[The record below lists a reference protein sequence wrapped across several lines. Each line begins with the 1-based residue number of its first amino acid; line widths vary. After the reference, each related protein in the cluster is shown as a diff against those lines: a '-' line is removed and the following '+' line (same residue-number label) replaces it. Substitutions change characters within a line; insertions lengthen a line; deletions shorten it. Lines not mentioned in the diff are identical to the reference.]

1 VADRLRIVFLG
12 TAQFA
17 VPTLRALAQS
27 RHQMAAVVTRPD
39 RPAGRGRRPRP
50 SPVKLAAQEFD
61 LAVLQPERVSEDAGL
76 DLLRELS
83 PDVLFVA
90 AFGEILTE
98 EALSVPRVGAANLHA
113 SLLPKHRGAA
123 PIQRAILA
131 GDEETG
137 VTVQWMALA
146 LDAGDI
152 LLQHPLPIG
161 PEEDYGSLH
170 ERLAELGAQAS
181 LEAVDLLSRGAA
193 PRRPQLPRPAL
204 AGRDGGPPLA
214 GLATTDGVSYAPPV
228 RREELVID
236 WQQAAEHIARAVRA
250 FSPSPGARTTR
261 RGKLLKV
268 LAARHQPASAA
279 ETAAEDTGMPGV
291 IVELTKEGFGVK
303 AGKGRVLALTVQPE
317 ARAVMSAADYV
328 KGYRLSVG
336 ERLGC

>member
-1 VADRLRIVFLG
+1 MADRLRLVFLG

-17 VPTLRALAQS
+17 VPTLRALARS

-50 SPVKLAAQEFD
+50 SPVKLAAQEFG
-61 LAVLQPERVSEDAGL
+61 LAVLQPERISEEAGL
-76 DLLRELS
+76 GLLRELS

-98 EALSVPRVGAANLHA
+98 EALSVPRVGAVNLHA

-152 LLQHPLPIG
+152 LLQHPLRIG

-170 ERLAELGAQAS
+170 DRLAELGAQAS
-181 LEAVDLLSRGAA
+181 LEAVDLLGGGTA
-193 PRRPQLPRPAL
+193 PRLPQPA
-204 AGRDGGPPLA
+204 
-214 GLATTDGVSYAPPV
+214 DGVSHAPPV

-236 WQQAAEHIARAVRA
+236 WRQEAEHVARVVRA

-261 RGKLLKV
+261 KGKLLKV

-279 ETAAEDTGMPGV
+279 EDTGMPGG
-291 IVELTKEGFGVK
+291 IVELTKEGFWVK
-303 AGKGRVLALTVQPE
+303 AGKGQVLALTVQPE
-317 ARAVMSAADYV
+317 ARAVMSAADYT

>member
-1 VADRLRIVFLG
+1 MPSRLRIAFLG

-27 RHQMAAVVTRPD
+27 RHQIVAVVTRPD

-50 SPVKLAAQEFD
+50 SPVKLAAQEFG
-61 LAVLQPERVSEDAGL
+61 LAVLQPERTGEDPGL
-76 DLLRELS
+76 GPLRELS
-83 PDVLFVA
+83 PDMLFVA

-98 EALSVPRVGAANLHA
+98 EALSVPRMGAVNLHA

-123 PIQRAILA
+123 PIQRAILG

-152 LLQHPLPIG
+152 LLQHSLPIG
-161 PEEDYGSLH
+161 PEEGYGSLH
-170 ERLAELGAQAS
+170 DRLADLGAQAS
-181 LEAVDLLSRGAA
+181 LEAVDLLGRGAA
-193 PRRPQLPRPAL
+193 PRLPQPA
-204 AGRDGGPPLA
+204 DGI
-214 GLATTDGVSYAPPV
+214 SYAPPV
-228 RREELVID
+228 RREELTID
-236 WQQAAEHIARAVRA
+236 WRQEAEHIARAVRA

-261 RGKLLKV
+261 KGRLLKLL
-268 LAARHQPASAA
+268 LARHQAASATESA
-279 ETAAEDTGMPGV
+279 GEDTGTPGA
-291 IVELTKEGFGVK
+291 IVELTKEGFWVK
-303 AGKGRVLALTVQPE
+303 AGKGQVLALTVQPE
-317 ARAVMSAADYV
+317 ARGVMSAADYV